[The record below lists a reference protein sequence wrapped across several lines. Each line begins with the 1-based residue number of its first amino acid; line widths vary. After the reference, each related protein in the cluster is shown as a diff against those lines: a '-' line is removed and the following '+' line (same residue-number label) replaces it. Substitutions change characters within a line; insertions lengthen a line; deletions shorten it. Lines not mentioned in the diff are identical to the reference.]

1 MSLAGLNRSVV
12 QRRYRKN
19 EPEHRDKAVV
29 TWMENATAP
38 RCWICTGAVAPG
50 ARSNPGGKRARP
62 MNEIRVRVVGSRCA
76 TARRGRAT
84 AARAASGRVFF
95 GSVERPVDGLRIG
108 GWPSPGTRSPSWSS

>member
-1 MSLAGLNRSVV
+1 MTIMSLAGLNHSVV

-38 RCWICTGAVAPG
+38 RCWICTGAAAPG

-62 MNEIRVRVVGSRCA
+62 DE
-76 TARRGRAT
+76 
-84 AARAASGRVFF
+84 
-95 GSVERPVDGLRIG
+95 
-108 GWPSPGTRSPSWSS
+108 

>member
-29 TWMENATAP
+29 TWTENATAP

-62 MNEIRVRVVGSRCA
+62 DE
-76 TARRGRAT
+76 
-84 AARAASGRVFF
+84 
-95 GSVERPVDGLRIG
+95 
-108 GWPSPGTRSPSWSS
+108 